1 MKTPFTIF
9 LAVILTFTF
18 LNSRTAEAKDI
29 QDSLQVTS
37 LADSLNAKAI
47 ADSIALD
54 ARLTA
59 DNIIE
64 EAMKYLGTPYR
75 SAGKGPGGFDCSG
88 FTGYIY
94 RQFGYHLS
102 ASSRTQCND
111 GREVP
116 PPFDNLQKGD
126 ILIFGARG
134 ATTEVGHVGIYI
146 GPDAEGDGFTFIHS
160 AVHGGIII
168 SNIKEEYYSR
178 RYLGARRLLP
188 DFTVPE
194 DPSDSEFPE

>member
-9 LAVILTFTF
+9 LAVILTFTV
-18 LNSRTAEAKDI
+18 LNSRTAEA
-29 QDSLQVTS
+29 QEVRDSLQVIT
-37 LADSLNAKAI
+37 LADSLSTKAI
-47 ADSIALD
+47 ADSIAFE
-54 ARLTA
+54 ARMTA

-75 SAGKGPGGFDCSG
+75 TAGKGPGGFDCSG

-194 DPSDSEFPE
+194 GPSDSEFPE

>member
-9 LAVILTFTF
+9 LAVILTFTV
-18 LNSRTAEAKDI
+18 LNSRTAEAQEV
-29 QDSLQVTS
+29 QDSLQVIT
-37 LADSLNAKAI
+37 LADSLSTKAI
-47 ADSIALD
+47 ADSIAFE
-54 ARLTA
+54 ARMTA

-75 SAGKGPGGFDCSG
+75 TAGKGPGGFDCSG

-146 GPDAEGDGFTFIHS
+146 GPDAEGDGFTFIQS
-160 AVHGGIII
+160 SVHGGIII

-188 DFTVPE
+188 DFTVPDE
-194 DPSDSEFPE
+194 SSDSEFPE

>member
-9 LAVILTFTF
+9 LAVILTFTV
-18 LNSRTAEAKDI
+18 LNSRTAEAQEV
-29 QDSLQVTS
+29 QDSLQVIT
-37 LADSLNAKAI
+37 LADSLSTKAI
-47 ADSIALD
+47 ADSIAFE
-54 ARLTA
+54 ARMTA

-75 SAGKGPGGFDCSG
+75 TAGKGPGGFDCSG

-188 DFTVPE
+188 DFTVPDE
-194 DPSDSEFPE
+194 SSDPGLPE

>member
-9 LAVILTFTF
+9 LAVILTFTV
-18 LNSRTAEAKDI
+18 LNSRTAEA
-29 QDSLQVTS
+29 QEVRDSLQVIT
-37 LADSLNAKAI
+37 LADSLSTKAI
-47 ADSIALD
+47 ADSIAFE
-54 ARLTA
+54 ARMTA

-75 SAGKGPGGFDCSG
+75 TAGKGPEGFDCSG

-188 DFTVPE
+188 DFTVPDE
-194 DPSDSEFPE
+194 SSDPGLPE